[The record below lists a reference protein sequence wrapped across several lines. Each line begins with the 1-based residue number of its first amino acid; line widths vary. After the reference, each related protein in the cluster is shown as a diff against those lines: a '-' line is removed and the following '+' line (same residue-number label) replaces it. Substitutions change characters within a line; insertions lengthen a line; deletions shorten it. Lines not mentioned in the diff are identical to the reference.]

1 MVWLAS
7 KGSKTEQ
14 PFKERLIK
22 IASSLVLLAFAGH
35 LMSLLR
41 TDLSNKR
48 LKRKT
53 SLGEG
58 GVRDR
63 ECQACLDLRRR
74 TRKNVFQVP
83 KHLRTSSP
91 HMAAGVL
98 RPP

>member
-1 MVWLAS
+1 MAS

-22 IASSLVLLAFAGH
+22 IAFSLILLAFAGH

-41 TDLSNKR
+41 TDLSKKR

-58 GVRDR
+58 GVGDR
-63 ECQACLDLRRR
+63 EGQACLDLRRR

-83 KHLRTSSP
+83 KHL
-91 HMAAGVL
+91 VL
-98 RPP
+98 HTWQLVS